1 MNLFVGN
8 TDLDWY
14 RFLAERQ
21 PDEVNFWRPSRT
33 RFVALDRWEPFL
45 FKLKSPVN
53 RIAGGSFFV
62 NYTPL
67 PLSLAW
73 EVFGEKNGADDYS
86 SFRDSILQYMDAL
99 RHPDPEIG
107 CIVVTQPIFLDE
119 DDWIDVPPDWSPN
132 IVSGKTYDFETG
144 IGAKLWAEFQ
154 EAAQYTRLRRTPEDA
169 LNAVFDAPRC
179 GETYAARVRL
189 GQGGFR
195 SLVTEVYQRR
205 CAMTG
210 ERTLPVLQASHIK
223 LYALSGPHRVDNGL
237 LLRAD
242 LHILFDRGYVTVT
255 QDHHIEVSRRIKE
268 EFENGRDHYAM
279 HGQKLRV
286 LPDSQEDRPAEDYV
300 AWHND
305 HVFVA

>member
-1 MNLFVGN
+1 
-8 TDLDWY
+8 
-14 RFLAERQ
+14 
-21 PDEVNFWRPSRT
+21 
-33 RFVALDRWEPFL
+33 
-45 FKLKSPVN
+45 
-53 RIAGGSFFV
+53 
-62 NYTPL
+62 
-67 PLSLAW
+67 
-73 EVFGEKNGADDYS
+73 
-86 SFRDSILQYMDAL
+86 MDA
-99 RHPDPEIG
+99 RQHPDPEIG
-107 CIVVTQPIFLDE
+107 CIVVTQPVFLDE

-132 IVSGKTYDFETG
+132 IVSGKTYSGETG
-144 IGAKLWAEFQ
+144 IGARLWAEFQ

-169 LNAVFDAPRC
+169 LNAVLDAPHY
-179 GETYAARVRL
+179 GETYSARVRL

-223 LYALSGPHRVDNGL
+223 PYALSGPHRVDSGW

-255 QDHHIEVSRRIKE
+255 KDHRVEVSRRIKE
-268 EFENGRDHYAM
+268 EFENGRDYYAM

-286 LPDSQEDRPAEDYV
+286 LPDRQEDQPAEDYV

-305 HVFVA
+305 HVFAG